1 MNIIIIILL
10 KLIYKKK
17 VKMVQRWLYSTNAKD
32 IAVLYFMLAIFSG
45 MAGTAMSL
53 IIRLELA
60 APGSQYLH
68 GNSQLFNVLVVGHAV
83 LMIFFLVMPAL
94 IGGFGNYLLPLII
107 GATDTAFPRINN
119 IAFWVLPMGLV
130 CLVTS
135 TLVESG
141 AGTGW
146 TVYPPLSSIQAH
158 SGPSVDL
165 AIFALHLTSISSLL
179 GAINF
184 IVTTLNMRTN
194 GMTMHKLPLFVWSIF
209 ITAFLLLL
217 SLPVLSAGI
226 TMLLLDRNF
235 NTSFFEV
242 AGGGDPIL
250 YEHLFWFFGH
260 PEVYILIIPGFGI
273 ISHVVSTYSKKPV
286 FGEISM
292 VYAMAS
298 IGLLGFLVWSHH
310 MYIVGLDADLRAYFL
325 SALMIIAI
333 PTGIKIFSWLALIH
347 GGSIR
352 LALPMLY
359 AIAFLFLFTMGGL
372 TGVALANASLDVA
385 FHDTYYV
392 VGHFHYVLSMGAIF
406 SLFAGY
412 YYWSPQILGL
422 NYNEKLAQIQFWLIF
437 IGANVIF
444 FPMHF
449 LGING
454 MPRRIPD
461 YPDAFAGWNYV
472 ASIGSFIALLSL
484 FLFIYIL
491 YDQLVNGLNNKV
503 NNKSVIYAKAPDFV
517 ESNLIF
523 NLNTVKSSSIEFL
536 LTSPPAVHSFNTPA
550 VQS

>member
-1 MNIIIIILL
+1 MN
-10 KLIYKKK
+10 KKM
-17 VKMVQRWLYSTNAKD
+17 KMVQRWLYSTNAKD

-60 APGSQYLH
+60 APGSQYLQ
-68 GNSQLFNVLVVGHAV
+68 GNAQLFNVLVVGHAV
-83 LMIFFLVMPAL
+83 LMIFFLVMPSL
-94 IGGFGNYLLPLII
+94 IGGFGNYLLPLMI

-310 MYIVGLDADLRAYFL
+310 MYIVGLDADTRAYFT
-325 SALMIIAI
+325 SATMIIAI
-333 PTGIKIFSWLALIH
+333 PTGIKIFSWLATIY

-352 LALPMLY
+352 LATPMLY

-472 ASIGSFIALLSL
+472 ASIGSFIATISL

-503 NNKSVIYAKAPDFV
+503 TNKSVVYSKAPDFV
-517 ESNLIF
+517 ESNMIF

>member
-1 MNIIIIILL
+1 
-10 KLIYKKK
+10 
-17 VKMVQRWLYSTNAKD
+17 MVQRWLYSTNAKD

-94 IGGFGNYLLPLII
+94 IGGFGNYLLPLMI

-250 YEHLFWFFGH
+250 YEHLFYFFGH

-310 MYIVGLDADLRAYFL
+310 MYIVGLDADTRAYFT
-325 SALMIIAI
+325 SATMIIAI
-333 PTGIKIFSWLALIH
+333 PTGIKIFSWLATVY

-352 LALPMLY
+352 LATPMLY

-461 YPDAFAGWNYV
+461 YRFYWFIHCTIIIITIYTYFMW
-472 ASIGSFIALLSL
+472 SIS
-484 FLFIYIL
+484 
-491 YDQLVNGLNNKV
+491 
-503 NNKSVIYAKAPDFV
+503 
-517 ESNLIF
+517 
-523 NLNTVKSSSIEFL
+523 
-536 LTSPPAVHSFNTPA
+536 
-550 VQS
+550 

>member
-1 MNIIIIILL
+1 MI
-10 KLIYKKK
+10 
-17 VKMVQRWLYSTNAKD
+17 QRWLFSTNAKD
-32 IAVLYFMLAIFSG
+32 ISVLYFMLALFSG

-53 IIRLELA
+53 IIRMELA
-60 APGSQYLH
+60 GPGSQRLQ
-68 GNSQLFNVLVVGHAV
+68 GNAQVFNVLVVGHAV
-83 LMIFFLVMPAL
+83 LMIFFMVMPTL
-94 IGGFGNYLLPLII
+94 IGAFGNYMLPLMI
-107 GATDTAFPRINN
+107 GASDMSFPRLNN
-119 IAFWVLPMGLV
+119 IGFWTMPAALV

-135 TLVESG
+135 TLIESG

-165 AIFALHLTSISSLL
+165 AIFSLHLSSISSLL

-194 GMTMHKLPLFVWSIF
+194 GMSMHKLPLFVWSIF
-209 ITAFLLLL
+209 ITAFLLLF
-217 SLPVLSAGI
+217 SLPVFSAGI

-250 YEHLFWFFGH
+250 YQHLFWFFGH
-260 PEVYILIIPGFGI
+260 PEVYILIIPGFGVV
-273 ISHVVSTYSKKPV
+273 SHIVSTYSKKPV
-286 FGEISM
+286 FGEVSM

-310 MYIVGLDADLRAYFL
+310 MYIVGLDADTRAYFT
-325 SALMIIAI
+325 SATMIIAI
-333 PTGIKIFSWLALIH
+333 PTGIKIFSWLATIY

-352 LALPMLY
+352 LAVPMLY
-359 AIAFLFLFTMGGL
+359 AIAFLFLFTIGGL
-372 TGVALANASLDVA
+372 TGVALANASLDIA

-392 VGHFHYVLSMGAIF
+392 VGHFHYVLSMGAVF
-406 SLFAGY
+406 SVFAAY

-437 IGANVIF
+437 VGANVTF
-444 FPMHF
+444 MPMHF

-461 YPDAFAGWNYV
+461 YPDAFTGWNYI
-472 ASIGSFIALLSL
+472 SSMGSMISMISVFI
-484 FLFIYIL
+484 FIYIL
-491 YDQLVNGLNNKV
+491 YDQLVNGLNNKI
-503 NNKSVIYAKAPDFV
+503 NNKSVLYNKAPDFV
-517 ESNLIF
+517 ESNNIF
-523 NLNTVKSSSIEFL
+523 TFNTIKTSSIEFL
-536 LTSPPAVHSFNTPA
+536 LNSPPAVHPYNTPA

>member
-1 MNIIIIILL
+1 
-10 KLIYKKK
+10 
-17 VKMVQRWLYSTNAKD
+17 
-32 IAVLYFMLAIFSG
+32 
-45 MAGTAMSL
+45 
-53 IIRLELA
+53 
-60 APGSQYLH
+60 
-68 GNSQLFNVLVVGHAV
+68 
-83 LMIFFLVMPAL
+83 
-94 IGGFGNYLLPLII
+94 
-107 GATDTAFPRINN
+107 
-119 IAFWVLPMGLV
+119 
-130 CLVTS
+130 
-135 TLVESG
+135 
-141 AGTGW
+141 
-146 TVYPPLSSIQAH
+146 
-158 SGPSVDL
+158 
-165 AIFALHLTSISSLL
+165 
-179 GAINF
+179 
-184 IVTTLNMRTN
+184 
-194 GMTMHKLPLFVWSIF
+194 
-209 ITAFLLLL
+209 
-217 SLPVLSAGI
+217 
-226 TMLLLDRNF
+226 
-235 NTSFFEV
+235 
-242 AGGGDPIL
+242 
-250 YEHLFWFFGH
+250 
-260 PEVYILIIPGFGI
+260 
-273 ISHVVSTYSKKPV
+273 
-286 FGEISM
+286 M

-310 MYIVGLDADLRAYFL
+310 MYIVGLDADLRAYFT
-325 SALMIIAI
+325 SATMIIAI
-333 PTGIKIFSWLALIH
+333 PTGIKIFSWLATIY

-352 LALPMLY
+352 LAVPMMF
-359 AIAFLFLFTMGGL
+359 AIAFLFLFTLGGL

-392 VGHFHYVLSMGAIF
+392 VAHFHYVLSMGAVF